1 MSGPAAAIA
10 TPPLS
15 AASLSPSS
23 SPEIRTFDQALEQRL
38 QSRLSAG
45 AIPQGLWQLGENA
58 LRISDRMHGD
68 LPVIS
73 SAKPGNDAGAMA
85 KEGDVASTGSDSI
98 TDSQSI
104 FTRAKNLID
113 SSFGYAVLTQQIVRG
128 ANQAASGLTT
138 LMRSS

>member
-1 MSGPAAAIA
+1 M
-10 TPPLS
+10 
-15 AASLSPSS
+15 
-23 SPEIRTFDQALEQRL
+23 
-38 QSRLSAG
+38 
-45 AIPQGLWQLGENA
+45 
-58 LRISDRMHGD
+58 RISDRMHGD

-73 SAKPGNDAGAMA
+73 SVKPGNDIGTMA
-85 KEGDVASTGSDSI
+85 KDGGVASAGSDSI